1 MQKGKV
7 KRFKTIRVR
16 FALWTATFVALVL
29 IVLGTYIYFSLQRT
43 LYQTVDNE
51 LKLAAET
58 VLSVALED
66 GRISNDEPFLTNPRM
81 SASRSRGI
89 SLKLTNVEGDLL
101 FDVGVHAPDLK
112 LDNITEPAFDTYY
125 NPTLNTEVRA
135 YGEPVMINGERVAMV
150 QVAQALNSVDEVMNR
165 LLVALAFGV
174 PLVVITAAIGSYI
187 LVARAL
193 EPIDKMTRTARIISA
208 SDLSAR
214 LNLTKTDDEVSRLA
228 ETFDEMLDRLESS
241 FERERRFLADASHE
255 LRTPLTAMQSILS
268 VMREQRRTPEDYERA
283 MDDLSEVNARMRGL
297 VEKLL
302 LVARSESPA
311 AMAHEHVRLDEL
323 LRDICETMQ
332 PVAEQ
337 RGLSLRCECIQDICV
352 TGDTDALLRMFLNL
366 IDNALKYTE
375 RGMVTV
381 QAESAGRQARVRV
394 IDTGKG
400 IAPQDL
406 PHIFDRF
413 YRADP
418 SRSEAGFG
426 LGLSIVRD
434 IARQHGGNVEVS
446 SVAGRGTI
454 FTVTLPRVSC

>member
-1 MQKGKV
+1 M

>member
-1 MQKGKV
+1 V
-7 KRFKTIRVR
+7 KRFKTIRLR
-16 FALWTATFVALVL
+16 FTLWTATFVALVL

-43 LYQTVDNE
+43 LYQTIDSE

-66 GRISNDEPFLTNPRM
+66 GRLTFNEPILANARTA
-81 SASRSRGI
+81 ASRSRGI
-89 SLKLTNVEGDLL
+89 SFKLANVQGDVL
-101 FDVGVHAPDLK
+101 FEVGVHAPN
-112 LDNITEPAFDTYY
+112 LDTGNVTAPAFQTYHDA
-125 NPTLNTEVRA
+125 TLNTDVRT
-135 YGEPVMINGERVAMV
+135 YGEPIMIRGEHVATV
-150 QVAQALNSVDEVMNR
+150 QVAQALNSVDEVMRR
-165 LLVALAFGV
+165 LLFALAFGV

-187 LVARAL
+187 IVSRAL
-193 EPIDKMTRTARIISA
+193 EPIDAMTRTARIISA

-214 LNLTKTDDEVSRLA
+214 LNLPKTEDEVGRLA

-241 FERERRFLADASHE
+241 FDRERRFLADASHE

-302 LVARSESPA
+302 MLARSQSPA
-311 AMAHEHVRLDEL
+311 AMAIERVHLNEL
-323 LRDICETMQ
+323 LCDIVETMQ
-332 PVAEQ
+332 PLAAQ
-337 RGLSLRCECIQDICV
+337 RGLALHCACEKDVCV
-352 TGDTDALLRMFLNL
+352 KGDTDALLRMFLNL
-366 IDNALKYTE
+366 IDNAIKYTE
-375 RGMVTV
+375 RGSVTV
-381 QAESAGRQARVRV
+381 QASSAGKLARVQI
-394 IDTGKG
+394 IDTGMG
-400 IAPQDL
+400 IAPADL

-434 IARQHGGNVEVS
+434 IARQHGGNVEAS
-446 SVAGRGTI
+446 SVAGKGTT
-454 FTVTLPRVSC
+454 FTVTLPRANC